1 MVQFVEDIELIAY
14 HSCQPMGRG
23 LCSKS
28 RAAGAPRASR
38 GLVLPREAWTRK
50 TSPFFATCSAAVQVH
65 AQAPSAKVFS
75 SAMFTLHVPR
85 SGDEPRA
92 TRIEVEGRPSR
103 HSVPGDGRCV
113 DGSATCGTNMA
124 TG

>member
-50 TSPFFATCSAAVQVH
+50 TSPFFATCVGYVRY
-65 AQAPSAKVFS
+65 K
-75 SAMFTLHVPR
+75 
-85 SGDEPRA
+85 
-92 TRIEVEGRPSR
+92 
-103 HSVPGDGRCV
+103 SV
-113 DGSATCGTNMA
+113 TNI
-124 TG
+124 TYHIW

>member
-50 TSPFFATCSAAVQVH
+50 TSPFFATCQGLTVLGFRQSGNKCQV
-65 AQAPSAKVFS
+65 
-75 SAMFTLHVPR
+75 
-85 SGDEPRA
+85 
-92 TRIEVEGRPSR
+92 
-103 HSVPGDGRCV
+103 
-113 DGSATCGTNMA
+113 
-124 TG
+124 